1 MTSQTDLILTTSA
14 ASPFQII
21 GLFAE
26 KFSIKNADVLV
37 RDFTKALNEGL
48 ARQTSTDEGDD
59 QERLKLI
66 ERLTKWQELVLSP
79 RFYASTIRYF
89 DRLARN
95 TPMASPL
102 PASPRRSTRV
112 HNVKQEVEGNTFVS
126 ESDLQIDGIFL
137 SNDNETVGQRIKE
150 AALKLDPSVLAPDF
164 KRVHE
169 RRSFVLG
176 ASSILDLVDRSPE
189 SQLFQVFQDK
199 GERDELLNMFSHL
212 DVRNT
217 ATVPEPEELLAHW
230 DACIF
235 HATREGL
242 ISARSYLLREI
253 SACTPEFMNELWL
266 LLIMIDALIN
276 NPSVFSRKVDVTEG
290 DLLSILWRPLVSRLF
305 YQRQAETNVR
315 VKSGESTRAASNASK
330 RTFYED
336 NNAIAFK
343 IDSRVLLDDV
353 HKGEIDLA
361 AIEVAPNCQEAKI
374 FSDGAKVLREAK
386 EIVDGL
392 VQIFP
397 DNNDLLQNAVGYGMQ
412 ISNLRTI
419 IFSLHLV
426 APRLYV
432 AWPQY
437 RVGLPSSIGSL
448 GDFREVIVA
457 LNWFRHV
464 IQRTSTRVKAV
475 LSLKATI
482 DNMYGYNNSSAS
494 LGQQKWVSQ
503 TWYTPTKSSKIRPI
517 HNLMAIPFPLL
528 TIPRAQ
534 PETTSTRELHS
545 DAVYDENGWAVVKVG
560 GELKFFNKD
569 TLKYLN
575 ERGGKRPKLE

>member
-1 MTSQTDLILTTSA
+1 MTSQSDLILTTSA
-14 ASPFQII
+14 VSPFQII

-48 ARQTSTDEGDD
+48 ARQTSTDEGGN

-66 ERLTKWQELVLSP
+66 ERLTKWQELVLGP
-79 RFYASTIRYF
+79 RFHASTIRYF
-89 DRLARN
+89 DRQARN
-95 TPMASPL
+95 AALTSPPL
-102 PASPRRSTRV
+102 DSPRRSNRIY
-112 HNVKQEVEGNTFVS
+112 NVKRDVESSTSVS
-126 ESDLQIDGIFL
+126 ETDLQVDGIFL

-150 AALKLDPSVLAPDF
+150 AALNLEPSVLAPDF
-164 KRVHE
+164 KGVRE
-169 RRSFVLG
+169 RRIFVLG

-199 GERDELLNMFSHL
+199 DERDELLNMFSHL
-212 DVRNT
+212 SVGNT
-217 ATVPEPEELLAHW
+217 AVPEPEELLVHW

-235 HATREGL
+235 HATKEGL
-242 ISARSYLLREI
+242 VSARSYLLREM
-253 SACTPEFMNELWL
+253 SACTPDFMNELWL

-276 NPSVFSRKVDVTEG
+276 NPGVFSRKVDVTEG

-315 VKSGESTRAASNASK
+315 VKSGESTRAASNTSK

-361 AIEVAPNCQEAKI
+361 AIEVAPNCQETKI

-397 DNNDLLQNAVGYGMQ
+397 DDDDLLQNAIGYGMQ

-464 IQRTSTRVKAV
+464 IQRTSTRAKAV

-482 DNMYGYNNSSAS
+482 DDMYGYSDSNAS
-494 LGQQKWVSQ
+494 LDRRKWVSQ

-517 HNLMAIPFPLL
+517 QNLMKIPFPIL
-528 TIPRAQ
+528 TTPSAQ
-534 PETTSTRELHS
+534 PEAASTRELHS
-545 DAVYDENGWAVVKVG
+545 DAIYDENGWAVVQVG

-569 TLKYLN
+569 LHKYLD